1 MFEQAEKGGKLGIGL
16 GGGGG
21 EGRVGM
27 DIRLVD
33 TTTGQVVTSR
43 RVEARVTENDGSL
56 KIITCDKD
64 TR

>member
-1 MFEQAEKGGKLGIGL
+1 MFEQAGKGGKLGIGL
-16 GGGGG
+16 GGGGV

-33 TTTGQVVTSR
+33 RTTGQVVTSR
-43 RVEARVTENDGSL
+43 RVEARMSENDGSL

-64 TR
+64 TH